1 MSVDNKKGFSTFEKQ
16 QSYSLERCWFSMEH
30 QTKAD
35 LVRYMR
41 VDEPLGGLFV
51 QSDPFKTVWSDLRK
65 TEEEILAGATKTIK
79 YEVNKCLKEE
89 VTVSFAP
96 EKKGDAFPLAVLDEF
111 EQSYIEF
118 AKSLDN
124 DELLKA
130 YNRHRLEVLLKDG
143 HLLISKAAA
152 PGINV
157 YHVYAW
163 GGEASCLLFSVS
175 NFRSDSSLRNLAGR
189 MNKMLHVKD
198 MRRLREN
205 GVYWYDWGNISRSG
219 SQAGID
225 QFKVS
230 FGGEIIDQYN
240 VLKGMTLKGKL
251 LVAGRKIKNAI
262 FHA

>member
-1 MSVDNKKGFSTFEKQ
+1 MVTNSKKGFSTFEKQ
-16 QSYSLERCWFSMEH
+16 TSYTLERCWFSTEPEF
-30 QTKAD
+30 QSD
-35 LVRYMR
+35 LVRFMR
-41 VDEPLGGLFV
+41 VDEPMKGAFV
-51 QSDPFKTVWSDLRK
+51 QNDPYKTVWSDLRK
-65 TEEEILAGATKTIK
+65 TEDEILSGATKTIK

-89 VTVSFAP
+89 VEVVFTT
-96 EKKGDAFPLAVLDEF
+96 DILDEF
-111 EQSYIEF
+111 ELAYSEF

-130 YNRHRLEVLLKDG
+130 YDRHRLEVLLEGG
-143 HLLISKAAA
+143 HLLISKATA

-175 NFRSDSSLRNLAGR
+175 NFRSDNSLRNLAGR
-189 MNKMLHVKD
+189 MNKMLHIKD
-198 MRRLREN
+198 MRWLREK

-219 SQAGID
+219 QQAGID

-230 FGGEIIDQYN
+230 FGGEVVEQYN

-251 LVAGRKIKNAI
+251 LVIGRKIKKEL
-262 FHA
+262 HV